1 LAERAPDRGRD
12 EAKAVKTLLFRE
24 KTKLKSEQPQKHKTT
39 VNMSFPCQSRGW
51 GDKEVAEGEL
61 KVSTRYLLLLMKE

>member
-1 LAERAPDRGRD
+1 
-12 EAKAVKTLLFRE
+12 
-24 KTKLKSEQPQKHKTT
+24 
-39 VNMSFPCQSRGW
+39 MSFPCQSRGW